1 MFIVSTKSVKMG
13 YYISGG
19 KNAAFETRISTRIES
34 WYPIVLHKG
43 KIIKRSLFRSET
55 GEGANP

>member
-1 MFIVSTKSVKMG
+1 MR

-19 KNAAFETRISTRIES
+19 KNAAFETGISTRIKS

-43 KIIKRSLFRSET
+43 KIIQSSLLRAEKT
-55 GEGANP
+55 G